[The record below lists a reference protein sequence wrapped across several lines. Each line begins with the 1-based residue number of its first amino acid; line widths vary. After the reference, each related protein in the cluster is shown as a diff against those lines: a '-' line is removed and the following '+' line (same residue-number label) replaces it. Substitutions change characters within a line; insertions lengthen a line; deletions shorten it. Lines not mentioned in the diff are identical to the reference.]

1 MSPELEIQ
9 LIAALVAVACA
20 LPGCF
25 LVLRRMSMMSDAIT
39 HTLLL
44 GIVLAFL
51 ATHSLT
57 SPLLIL
63 GAASVGLL
71 TVWLAET
78 LQRSRR
84 VSEDSAIGLTFPL
97 LFSIAIILIT
107 HYADSVHLDAD
118 AVLLGELAFAPF
130 DRMIV
135 GGADLGPKA
144 VWSMGCVALLNLA
157 ALLLF
162 FKELKLAT
170 FDPILAAL
178 LGFAPAWLHYGLM
191 ASVSVTAVAA
201 FQAVGSI
208 LVVAF
213 MVGPPAGAYLLT
225 DDLRKM
231 IALSAVI
238 GVLNALAGY
247 WAAAWLDV
255 SIAGSIAVATGLSFL
270 GIFVLSPS
278 RGLLSAV
285 RRRARQKMVS
295 GVDCA
300 DPPPPPRGQR
310 GRGRGAGGRLH
321 PPALR
326 LAEGAR
332 RLRAAAP
339 RGRGENPHRGRG
351 GETRRRRLIPSK
363 RGSAPAGTDPPHAI
377 LRQRRKRTG
386 PPGRPL
392 TAPRCRAHA
401 TTTEILCRMWS
412 PFTASSTMATA

>member
-71 TVWLAET
+71 TVWLAEA

-144 VWSMGCVALLNLA
+144 VWSMGCVAFLNLA

-178 LGFAPAWLHYGLM
+178 LAADCAQQLLNMLIHHGGRASLIGMMPGFFLTGMGPSPLWAKLEGMLLFNAFAVLGGMLFRKSAWLKTLAAMTLIGIL
-191 ASVSVTAVAA
+191 AVAGITLA
-201 FQAVGSI
+201 AYLIQANTDYVVYLPDSPRYI
-208 LVVAF
+208 LLSNIICGAIILL
-213 MVGPPAGAYLLT
+213 AYWGAYRLYT
-225 DDLRKM
+225 RM
-231 IALSAVI
+231 QVI
-238 GVLNALAGY
+238 NNR
-247 WAAAWLDV
+247 W
-255 SIAGSIAVATGLSFL
+255 INI
-270 GIFVLSPS
+270 
-278 RGLLSAV
+278 
-285 RRRARQKMVS
+285 
-295 GVDCA
+295 
-300 DPPPPPRGQR
+300 
-310 GRGRGAGGRLH
+310 
-321 PPALR
+321 
-326 LAEGAR
+326 
-332 RLRAAAP
+332 
-339 RGRGENPHRGRG
+339 
-351 GETRRRRLIPSK
+351 
-363 RGSAPAGTDPPHAI
+363 
-377 LRQRRKRTG
+377 
-386 PPGRPL
+386 
-392 TAPRCRAHA
+392 
-401 TTTEILCRMWS
+401 
-412 PFTASSTMATA
+412 

>member
-63 GAASVGLL
+63 GAASVGRR
-71 TVWLAET
+71 TVWLGHT

-84 VSEDSAIGLTFPL
+84 VPEDSAIGLTFPL

-107 HYADSVHLDAD
+107 HYAASVHLDAD

-144 VWSMGCVALLNLA
+144 VWSMGCVAFLNLA

-162 FKELKLAT
+162 FKELELAT

-191 ASVSVTAVAA
+191 ASVSVSAVAA
-201 FQAVGSI
+201 F

-270 GIFVLSPS
+270 GIFILSPS

-285 RRRARQKMVS
+285 RRRARQKMEYRERIVLIHLRHHEGS
-295 GVDCA
+295 GDEAEELGVGSIHRHLGW
-300 DPPPPPRGQR
+300 PREL
-310 GRGRGAGGRLH
+310 AGSVLRRLE
-321 PPALR
+321 
-326 LAEGAR
+326 AEGRIRIEDGVVKPAD
-332 RLRAAAP
+332 RA
-339 RGRGENPHRGRG
+339 
-351 GETRRRRLIPSK
+351 
-363 RGSAPAGTDPPHAI
+363 
-377 LRQRRKRTG
+377 
-386 PPGRPL
+386 
-392 TAPRCRAHA
+392 
-401 TTTEILCRMWS
+401 
-412 PFTASSTMATA
+412 